1 LSPALYLA
9 AGAVFVGG
17 IAALDRLAVRIV
29 RPSRRLPQRSIAELG
44 LDHEELTIPSDGRR
58 LAAWLLHADPPAP
71 ARPLV
76 VMAHGWGASHGTVL
90 ELARPMLA
98 QGHDALLFDVRGHG
112 RNEVERYVTVRHFR
126 DDLIT
131 VVRYAD
137 ERFPDRKVVLLGH
150 SLGGAAGVLAAAEGA
165 PIDGLV
171 LIAAPSNVLE
181 VTAEFLTDLG
191 LPGGLLVRILR
202 PFWWPKIGGTFLPLT
217 PSRRIR
223 ELKIPILMLQPEH
236 DQRVH
241 RRHAERLAA
250 AAGLEYHLIR
260 GREHTDVL
268 TAPETLR
275 FIGEFLGRL

>member
-1 LSPALYLA
+1 
-9 AGAVFVGG
+9 V
-17 IAALDRLAVRIV
+17 
-29 RPSRRLPQRSIAELG
+29 
-44 LDHEELTIPSDGRR
+44 
-58 LAAWLLHADPPAP
+58 
-71 ARPLV
+71 ARC
-76 VMAHGWGASHGTVL
+76 
-90 ELARPMLA
+90 
-98 QGHDALLFDVRGHG
+98 
-112 RNEVERYVTVRHFR
+112 
-126 DDLIT
+126 
-131 VVRYAD
+131 AD
-137 ERFPDRKVVLLGH
+137 ERFPGRKIVLLGH